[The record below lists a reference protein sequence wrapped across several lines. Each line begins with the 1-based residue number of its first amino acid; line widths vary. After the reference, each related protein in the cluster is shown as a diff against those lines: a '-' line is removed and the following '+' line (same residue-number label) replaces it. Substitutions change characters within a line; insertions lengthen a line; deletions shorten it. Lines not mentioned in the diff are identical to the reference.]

1 MLKKF
6 ISKSPVLFFLA
17 KKILL
22 KYRQLGSVSKWNNLK
37 KTDEINL
44 ELGSGPKRGTNGW
57 TTIDTE
63 FADINWDLRRGI
75 PLPDESVNK
84 IYSSHLLEHM
94 PYEELLRFL
103 FECRRVMKTGG
114 EFLVSVPNFRLY
126 IDAYKDGK
134 DFKDRDIWYK
144 PAHVDTGSAMDQLN
158 YIIYMKDQHK
168 YMFDEVNLL
177 NLLRKAGFSNVQLR
191 DFNPALD
198 SIERDFESIY
208 ATAHK

>member
-134 DFKDRDIWYK
+134 DFKDRDTWYK
-144 PAHVDTGSAMDQLN
+144 PARVDTGSAMDQLN

-177 NLLRKAGFSNVQLR
+177 NLLRKAGFSDVRLR
-191 DFNPALD
+191 EFNPTLD
-198 SIERDFESIY
+198 LSERDFESIY
-208 ATAHK
+208 ATALK